1 MTFDKIVEEFQTP
14 FYLYNEEIILK
25 KINFLKNL
33 KLNINHK
40 FHFAVKANPNLAIL
54 NILRKNNLGAEVVS
68 SGELFKSLKAGFE
81 PKDIIFD
88 GPGKTEFDLKYAI
101 TQRIQSINIENL
113 DEISIIND
121 YSISKGLRT
130 SIGIR
135 INPDIDGD
143 TLEKITTGKSGGK
156 FGISVDQVNF
166 DDIKKLPGIQLN
178 CLSVHIGSQI
188 IDHTKLIEA
197 YRNLVSLADELNSKG
212 FEINSL
218 DFGGGFAV
226 LDHANDQLD
235 FKKWKVEL
243 ENLLSDRNYKIIFEP
258 GRFIIA
264 DSAELITK
272 VLFIKKSGN
281 KLIAIVDS
289 SFSEYIRPALY
300 DITPLIQTSDFKKRE
315 MKYDI
320 AGGICEST
328 DFFIKDVYLPELK
341 KGDIIRFLNVGAYG
355 SSMASTY
362 NSRPR
367 PLEILFNKQ
376 EYRVIRSRDTLEDL
390 CKNEII

>member
-272 VLFIKKSGN
+272 VLYIKKSGN

-300 DITPLIQTSDFKKRE
+300 DITPLIQTSDLKKRE

-328 DFFIKDVYLPELK
+328 DFFVKDVNLPELK

>member
-54 NILRKNNLGAEVVS
+54 NILRKNNLGVEVVS

-143 TLEKITTGKSGGK
+143 TLEEITTGKSGGK

-272 VLFIKKSGN
+272 VLYIKKSGN

-328 DFFIKDVYLPELK
+328 DFFIKDVNLPELK

-355 SSMASTY
+355 SSMTSTY

>member
-235 FKKWKVEL
+235 FNKWKVEL

-272 VLFIKKSGN
+272 VLYIKKSGN

-315 MKYDI
+315 IKYDI

-328 DFFIKDVYLPELK
+328 DFFIKDVNLPELK

>member
-235 FKKWKVEL
+235 FRKWKVEL

-272 VLFIKKSGN
+272 VLYIKKSGN

-300 DITPLIQTSDFKKRE
+300 DITPLIQTSDFKKKE

-328 DFFIKDVYLPELK
+328 DFFIKDVNLPELK

>member
-235 FKKWKVEL
+235 FNKWKVEL

-272 VLFIKKSGN
+272 VLYIKKSGN

-328 DFFIKDVYLPELK
+328 DFFVKDVNLPELK

>member
-54 NILRKNNLGAEVVS
+54 NILRKNNLGVEVVS

-143 TLEKITTGKSGGK
+143 TLEEITTGKSGGK

-272 VLFIKKSGN
+272 VLYIKKSGN

-328 DFFIKDVYLPELK
+328 DFFIKDVNLPELK

>member
-54 NILRKNNLGAEVVS
+54 NILRKNNLGVEVVS

-235 FKKWKVEL
+235 FNKWKVEL

-272 VLFIKKSGN
+272 VLYIKKSGN

-300 DITPLIQTSDFKKRE
+300 DITPLIQTSDFKKER
-315 MKYDI
+315 
-320 AGGICEST
+320 
-328 DFFIKDVYLPELK
+328 
-341 KGDIIRFLNVGAYG
+341 
-355 SSMASTY
+355 
-362 NSRPR
+362 
-367 PLEILFNKQ
+367 
-376 EYRVIRSRDTLEDL
+376 
-390 CKNEII
+390 

>member
-54 NILRKNNLGAEVVS
+54 NILRKNNLGVEVVS

-272 VLFIKKSGN
+272 VLYIKKSGN

-328 DFFIKDVYLPELK
+328 DFFIKDVNLPELK

>member
-54 NILRKNNLGAEVVS
+54 NILRKNNLGVEVVS

-143 TLEKITTGKSGGK
+143 TLEEITTGKSGGK

-272 VLFIKKSGN
+272 VLYIKKSGN

-328 DFFIKDVYLPELK
+328 DFFVKDVNLPELK

>member
-226 LDHANDQLD
+226 LDHTNDQLD
-235 FKKWKVEL
+235 FNKWKVEL
-243 ENLLSDRNYKIIFEP
+243 ENLLSDKNYKIIFEP

-272 VLFIKKSGN
+272 VLYIKKSGN

-315 MKYDI
+315 IKYDI

-328 DFFIKDVYLPELK
+328 DFFIKDVNLPELK

>member
-272 VLFIKKSGN
+272 VLYIKKSGN

-328 DFFIKDVYLPELK
+328 DFFVKDVNLPELK

>member
-188 IDHTKLIEA
+188 IDYTKLIEA
-197 YRNLVSLADELNSKG
+197 YRNLVSLADKLNSKG
-212 FEINSL
+212 FQINSL

-272 VLFIKKSGN
+272 VLYIKKSGN

-328 DFFIKDVYLPELK
+328 DFFIKDVNLPELK

>member
-272 VLFIKKSGN
+272 VLYIKKSGN

-328 DFFIKDVYLPELK
+328 DFFIKDVNLPELK

>member
-235 FKKWKVEL
+235 FNKWKVEL

-272 VLFIKKSGN
+272 VLYIKKSGN

-328 DFFIKDVYLPELK
+328 DFFIKDVNLPELK

>member
-54 NILRKNNLGAEVVS
+54 NILRKNNLGVEVVS

-197 YRNLVSLADELNSKG
+197 YRNLISLADELNSKG

-272 VLFIKKSGN
+272 VLYIKKSGN

-328 DFFIKDVYLPELK
+328 DFFIKDVNLPELK

>member
-197 YRNLVSLADELNSKG
+197 YRNLISLADELNSKG

-235 FKKWKVEL
+235 FNKWKVEL

-272 VLFIKKSGN
+272 VLYIKK
-281 KLIAIVDS
+281 KW
-289 SFSEYIRPALY
+289 
-300 DITPLIQTSDFKKRE
+300 
-315 MKYDI
+315 
-320 AGGICEST
+320 
-328 DFFIKDVYLPELK
+328 
-341 KGDIIRFLNVGAYG
+341 
-355 SSMASTY
+355 
-362 NSRPR
+362 
-367 PLEILFNKQ
+367 
-376 EYRVIRSRDTLEDL
+376 
-390 CKNEII
+390 

>member
-54 NILRKNNLGAEVVS
+54 NILRKNNLGVEVVS

-272 VLFIKKSGN
+272 VLYIKKSGN

-328 DFFIKDVYLPELK
+328 DFFVKDVNLPELK

-355 SSMASTY
+355 SSMTSTY

>member
-235 FKKWKVEL
+235 FNKWKVEL

-272 VLFIKKSGN
+272 VLYIKKSGN

>member
-156 FGISVDQVNF
+156 FGVSVDQVNF

-272 VLFIKKSGN
+272 VLYIKKSGN

-328 DFFIKDVYLPELK
+328 DFFIKDVNLPELK

>member
-272 VLFIKKSGN
+272 VLYIKKSGN

-300 DITPLIQTSDFKKRE
+300 DITPLIQTSDLKKRE

-328 DFFIKDVYLPELK
+328 DFFIKDVNLPELK

>member
-54 NILRKNNLGAEVVS
+54 NILRKNNLGVEVVS

-235 FKKWKVEL
+235 FNKWKVEL

-272 VLFIKKSGN
+272 VLYIKKSGN

-328 DFFIKDVYLPELK
+328 DFFIKDVNLPELK

>member
-1 MTFDKIVEEFQTP
+1 MIFNKIIEEFQTP
-14 FYLYNEEIILK
+14 FYLYNEETILN
-25 KINFLKNL
+25 KINFLKDLN
-33 KLNINHK
+33 LNINHK

-88 GPGKTEFDLKYAI
+88 GPGKTEFDIKYAI

-121 YSISKGLRT
+121 YSMSKGLRT
-130 SIGIR
+130 NIGIR

-143 TLEKITTGKSGGK
+143 TLDKITTGKSGGK
-156 FGISVDQVNF
+156 FGISVDQINF
-166 DDIKKLPGIQLN
+166 EEIKKLQGVKLN

-188 IDHTKLIEA
+188 IDHTKLIES
-197 YRNLVSLADELNSKG
+197 YRNLISLADRLNSQG
-212 FEINSL
+212 FEIRSL

-226 LDHANDQLD
+226 LDHSNDQLN
-235 FKKWKVEL
+235 FHKWKEDL
-243 ENLLSDRNYKIIFEP
+243 EGLLKGKSYSVIFEP

-272 VLFIKKSGN
+272 VLYIKKSGD
-281 KLIAIVDS
+281 KFIAIVDS
-289 SFSEYIRPALY
+289 SFSEYVRPALY
-300 DITPLIQTSDFKKRE
+300 DIKPLIQTLDLKKNE
-315 MKYDI
+315 MTYDI

-328 DFFIKDVYLPELK
+328 DFFIKEVKLPELQ
-341 KGDIIRFLNVGAYG
+341 KGDILKFLNVGAYG

-367 PLEILFNKQ
+367 PLEVLYNKQ
-376 EYRVIRSRDTLEDL
+376 EYRVIRSRDVLEDL
-390 CKNEII
+390 CKNEIM

>member
-272 VLFIKKSGN
+272 VLYIKKSGN

-328 DFFIKDVYLPELK
+328 DFFIKDVNLPELK

-355 SSMASTY
+355 SSMTSTY

>member
-272 VLFIKKSGN
+272 VLYIKKSGN

-328 DFFIKDVYLPELK
+328 DFFVKDVNLPELK

-355 SSMASTY
+355 SSMTSTY